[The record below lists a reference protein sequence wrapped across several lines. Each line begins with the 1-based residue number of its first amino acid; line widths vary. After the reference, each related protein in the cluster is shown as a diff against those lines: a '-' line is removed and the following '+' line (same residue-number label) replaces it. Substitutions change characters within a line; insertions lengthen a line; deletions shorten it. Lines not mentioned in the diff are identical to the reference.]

1 MWGTFLSEPLSIV
14 GLVGRYPAN
23 CLMERMPIYQR
34 WIFNKYSHAGP
45 LFYGVLIRLS
55 PGYPPLIGK
64 LHTRYSPVRRS
75 PSICIATNH
84 AAPRLACVKPVA
96 SVHPEPGSNSSL
108 FKLFYHILAPESVYR
123 SPKSYFYW
131 RYRSGKFLFLILVLL
146 VELCKSLKEL
156 LSLSFLDCGCKGK
169 DFFLTSKFFGEKF
182 SSFFSQ
188 ADLRAV
194 GNYRLAQ
201 PTSSPTQGYLH
212 VSIIS
217 EAPFS
222 LECGCKSNAIKHTV
236 QIYRALFFK
245 FFFTRGIAYVN
256 NTSISILGSCGPPR
270 GLTCHHTHL
279 KQVLHEYIRT

>member
-1 MWGTFLSEPLSIV
+1 MLSLSLAFI
-14 GLVGRYPAN
+14 LSQDQTLRCLN
-23 CLMERMPIYQR
+23 CFI
-34 WIFNKYSHAGP
+34 
-45 LFYGVLIRLS
+45 
-55 PGYPPLIGK
+55 
-64 LHTRYSPVRRS
+64 
-75 PSICIATNH
+75 
-84 AAPRLACVKPVA
+84 
-96 SVHPEPGSNSSL
+96 
-108 FKLFYHILAPESVYR
+108 ILAPESVIVVQSHTSLTVSIR
-123 SPKSYFYW
+123 KINFP
-131 RYRSGKFLFLILVLL
+131 ILVLL

-212 VSIIS
+212 VFIIS

-256 NTSISILGSCGPPR
+256 NTSISILGSCGAPR

>member
-1 MWGTFLSEPLSIV
+1 MWPSPHCFLYESGCKDKYFYIFPPNLS
-14 GLVGRYPAN
+14 A
-23 CLMERMPIYQR
+23 
-34 WIFNKYSHAGP
+34 
-45 LFYGVLIRLS
+45 LF
-55 PGYPPLIGK
+55 
-64 LHTRYSPVRRS
+64 
-75 PSICIATNH
+75 
-84 AAPRLACVKPVA
+84 
-96 SVHPEPGSNSSL
+96 
-108 FKLFYHILAPESVYR
+108 FKLFFGTAVEESFCRLHPQKMKNTSVKMFQNVR
-123 SPKSYFYW
+123 FVSES
-131 RYRSGKFLFLILVLL
+131 
-146 VELCKSLKEL
+146 
-156 LSLSFLDCGCKGK
+156 GCKGK

-245 FFFTRGIAYVN
+245 FFTATDIG
-256 NTSISILGSCGPPR
+256 
-270 GLTCHHTHL
+270 
-279 KQVLHEYIRT
+279 YIII